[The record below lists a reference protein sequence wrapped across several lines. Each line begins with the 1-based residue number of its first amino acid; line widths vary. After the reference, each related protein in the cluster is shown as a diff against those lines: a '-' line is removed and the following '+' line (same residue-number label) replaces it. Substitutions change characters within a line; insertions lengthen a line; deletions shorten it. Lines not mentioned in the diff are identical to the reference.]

1 MMIVNILKEVIPIFM
16 LTLLRKKKFTLL
28 NSSDKQY
35 LQLFCGKCLFKN
47 YLFFFLFSFATTT
60 TKPNV
65 TCPISPS
72 NEVMGPSLL
81 IEMARVL
88 PMSLKL
94 MPRLL
99 TI

>member
-47 YLFFFLFSFATTT
+47 YLFFFCL
-60 TKPNV
+60 
-65 TCPISPS
+65 
-72 NEVMGPSLL
+72 
-81 IEMARVL
+81 VL
-88 PMSLKL
+88 QQQQQNQMWPVQ
-94 MPRLL
+94 
-99 TI
+99 